1 VPQALWPKPQNGGS
15 GREKQ
20 SVEAVMI
27 VKSFGPFGHPFL
39 GMLLASLVISACTPT
54 VPDSSAGGV
63 GFQDYNSY
71 IRGAAP
77 APAGT
82 AGGPVVL
89 PPPSG
94 SFDPAAAAAAID
106 RADGTLPPA
115 PLATQPPVAVIGSDV
130 GTGADSSAVRPRGD
144 APAGIK
150 EESGE
155 MVHNNT
161 GISDEQDFAAVSSR
175 ETIESDKERIAR
187 NRSEY
192 VVVQP
197 TDLPQRPGDTGPNIV
212 EYALATKHAPGV
224 QLYPRRALVKRDPAA
239 ACAKFTSPDIAQS
252 EFLSAG
258 GPEKDRLGVD
268 PDGDGFACSWDPRPF
283 RTALQ

>member
-1 VPQALWPKPQNGGS
+1 MSRIFLPAAGATVAAL
-15 GREKQ
+15 
-20 SVEAVMI
+20 
-27 VKSFGPFGHPFL
+27 
-39 GMLLASLVISACTPT
+39 LLAACTPT
-54 VPDSSAGGV
+54 TQSAGEGV

-77 APAGT
+77 SPAG
-82 AGGPVVL
+82 APVVV
-89 PPPSG
+89 PPPGG

-106 RADGTLPPA
+106 RAQGVA
-115 PLATQPPVAVIGSDV
+115 PVATAPVV
-130 GTGADSSAVRPRGD
+130 APTPTAMPLPTDSTERPRGG

-155 MVHNNT
+155 VASHT
-161 GISDEQDFAAVSSR
+161 GISDEQDFNAVSSR

-187 NRSEY
+187 NRAEY

-197 TDLPQRPGDTGPNIV
+197 KDLPTRPGDTGPNIV
-212 EYALATKHAPGV
+212 EFALATKHAPGV
-224 QLYPRRALVKRDPAA
+224 QMYKRSGIGLRDANSV
-239 ACAKFTSPDIAQS
+239 CAKYSSPDQAQQD
-252 EFLSAG
+252 FLAKG
-258 GPEKDRLGVD
+258 GPDRDRMGVD

>member
-1 VPQALWPKPQNGGS
+1 MTVNSCRPIVG
-15 GREKQ
+15 
-20 SVEAVMI
+20 VM
-27 VKSFGPFGHPFL
+27 
-39 GMLLASLVISACTPT
+39 LASLALVACTPT
-54 VPDSSAGGV
+54 VPDSGAGV

-77 APAGT
+77 TPGA
-82 AGGPVVL
+82 PVVV

-106 RADGTLPPA
+106 RADGVPA
-115 PLATQPPVAVIGSDV
+115 PVPLPAPGATAVIGSDV
-130 GTGADSSAVRPRGD
+130 GVVDSTSRPRGG

-175 ETIESDKERIAR
+175 ETIESDKQRIER
-187 NRSEY
+187 NRAEY
-192 VVVQP
+192 VVVAP

-212 EYALATKHAPGV
+212 EFALATTHAPGV
-224 QLYPRRALVKRDPAA
+224 QLYKRSSIGKRDPAA

-258 GPEKDRLGVD
+258 GPERDRMGVD
-268 PDGDGFACSWDPRPF
+268 PDGDGFACAWDPRPF